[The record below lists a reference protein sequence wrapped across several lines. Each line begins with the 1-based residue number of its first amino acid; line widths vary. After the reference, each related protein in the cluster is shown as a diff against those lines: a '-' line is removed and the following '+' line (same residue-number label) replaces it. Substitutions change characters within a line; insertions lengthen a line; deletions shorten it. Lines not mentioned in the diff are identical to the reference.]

1 MKIAIMPRGRA
12 PYWVTCEDVEPR
24 PNIPGL
30 EDIDMAIEGLKA
42 ARRILLRTKEGN
54 MSVSRAARDLGWINE
69 DVQLAIWGEVRQ

>member
-24 PNIPGL
+24 PNVPGI
-30 EDIDMAIEGLKA
+30 EDIDLAVEKLKEVRKVLHRA
-42 ARRILLRTKEGN
+42 LKGEV
-54 MSVSRAARDLGWINE
+54 SVSRAARDLGWINE